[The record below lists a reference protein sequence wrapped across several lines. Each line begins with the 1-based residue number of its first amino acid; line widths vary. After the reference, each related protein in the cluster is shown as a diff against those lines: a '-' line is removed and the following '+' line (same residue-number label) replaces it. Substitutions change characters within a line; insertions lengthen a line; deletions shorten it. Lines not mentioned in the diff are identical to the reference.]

1 LYLLC
6 SMWRIKP
13 DCFSLKPPKQPYT
26 LSLRLLDCLFVI
38 KTILYQCPP
47 QAGPWAC
54 KISESCVRFSS
65 TKMKVASI
73 QLDPTSQSYFHF
85 ALGISILSICMACLE
100 PINLIC
106 WPQMFVP
113 GVGSKHMVR
122 TRKSL
127 HSQLSR
133 KWDSLPQVQLLPT
146 AANGVKQRNRNQDGL
161 RWLHLLAHL
170 VLLKFGLRG

>member
-1 LYLLC
+1 
-6 SMWRIKP
+6 MWRIEP
-13 DCFSLKPPKQPYT
+13 DCFSLVSVRDKNNPVPLP
-26 LSLRLLDCLFVI
+26 SSS
-38 KTILYQCPP
+38 
-47 QAGPWAC
+47 GPWAC

-73 QLDPTSQSYFHF
+73 QLDPTSSYFHF
-85 ALGISILSICMACLE
+85 ALGISILSICITCLE

-133 KWDSLPQVQLLPT
+133 KWDSLPQVQLLAT
-146 AANGVKQRNRNQDGL
+146 AANRVKQRNRKQDGL